1 MQLKALQRIQALLDD
16 KSFNEF
22 KAESITGYVTGSGR
36 IAGRKVYISAIV
48 SEKMPPNVF
57 AGFQHHLNLLE
68 EALKNPAPVILI
80 MDIPGHHTSA
90 AQSPFPQ
97 NPTKLLA
104 DKHGMGRWYALHA
117 QLSGKVPQICVVCEK
132 MGAALTFPVALC
144 DAVVMLEN
152 AGMSI
157 GRPDVVEKIIGE
169 KVDYKK
175 LGGAEM
181 HAQISGSVDKVVK
194 SEDEAF
200 MFVRHYL
207 SFLPIASG
215 EALPLSLERE
225 PVMISPT
232 IAELIPDNP
241 NITFDILSVIAALV
255 DNSDPENGS
264 GASLLQMRAEFAKEV
279 ITGFARVNGQP
290 VGIIANNSQCKG
302 GVFFPASCRKVSR
315 FVSLCDS
322 FGLPLVFL
330 ADSAGFMVGSTVE
343 QAGIIREAALMLQ
356 TIANTSVAKLSVVLR
371 RDYTAGV
378 YAMAGPGMNP
388 ENFIA
393 LPTAI
398 ISIYGKAVADKL
410 GHEDS
415 NICEAKNRQ
424 DMLNNASDLQ
434 ELQRQGL
441 LDEIVQAKDLRARI
455 KQFLEGK
462 NDGNSASGRPVLLL

>member
-1 MQLKALQRIQALLDD
+1 MQLKALQRIQTLLDAE
-16 KSFNEF
+16 SFNEF
-22 KAESITGYVTGSGR
+22 KAESITGYITGSGR
-36 IAGRKVYISAIV
+36 IDERKVYISAIV
-48 SEKMPPNVF
+48 SEKMPANVF
-57 AGFQHHLNLLE
+57 DGFQHHLHLLE

-97 NPTKLLA
+97 NPAKLLA
-104 DKHGMGRWYALHA
+104 DKRGMGRWYALHS

-132 MGAALTFPVALC
+132 MGAALTFPLALC
-144 DAVVMLEN
+144 DAVVMLED

-175 LGGAEM
+175 LGGAKM
-181 HAQISGSVDKVVK
+181 HAQISGSVDKIVK
-194 SEDEAF
+194 NEEEAF
-200 MFVRHYL
+200 TFVRQYL

-215 EALPLSLERE
+215 EALPLYPKRE
-225 PVMISPT
+225 SAITSPS
-232 IAELIPDNP
+232 IAELIPDNQ
-241 NITFDILSVIAALV
+241 NIAFDILSVIKNLI
-255 DNSDPENGS
+255 DSSDPSNKNGT
-264 GASLLQMRAEFAKEV
+264 SLLQMRAEFAKEV
-279 ITGFARVNGQP
+279 ITGFARICGQS
-290 VGIIANNSQCKG
+290 VGVIANNSQSKG

-330 ADSAGFMVGSTVE
+330 ADSAGFMVGSAVE
-343 QAGIIREAALMLQ
+343 QAGIIREAALMFQ

-410 GHEDS
+410 SHEDS
-415 NICEAKNRQ
+415 NISETENRK

-441 LDEIVQAKDLRARI
+441 LDEIVQPEDLRVRI
-455 KQFLEGK
+455 KHFLEGK